1 MEFLIKA
8 FYDDDDT
15 TTHKTTIIRA
25 KDIEE
30 ARSLGWELYPD
41 CDSIGVYEYNG

>member
-1 MEFLIKA
+1 MDFLIKA

-25 KDIEE
+25 NNIIE
-30 ARSLGWELYPD
+30 ARVLGWELYPD
-41 CDSIGVYEYNG
+41 CNCVGVYEYNG

>member
-15 TTHKTTIIRA
+15 TTHKITIIRA

-30 ARSLGWELYPD
+30 ARALSWELYPD
-41 CDSIGVYEYNG
+41 CDCVGVYEYHG